1 MSAIVQTLSS
11 ILGSDAVVAWDSLD
25 SGFQSQITQAVM
37 PKTSI
42 ECVVYP
48 ATAAE
53 LAELMTCVHRNRWRV
68 LPCGNS
74 SKLHWGGLAAGIQ
87 IVISTARLNQLE
99 EHASGD
105 LTVTAAAGMPLA
117 DLQPILASAGQF
129 LAVDPA
135 YADRA
140 TLGGIVATADTG
152 SGRQRY
158 GGIRDMLIG
167 LSFVRADGKMA
178 KAGGR
183 VVKNVAGYDLMKLLT
198 GSYGTLGILTQLTFR
213 IYPLPAASQTVLL
226 TGTADLIATA
236 TAKILASVL
245 TPTALDLL
253 PPATVSQFN
262 LGAGMGLIARFQTID
277 VSVAQQSE
285 QVLQLGQALGLTA
298 TSLEAAAETTLW
310 QQLQAQIDAPPLNQA
325 ITCKIGV
332 EPSQAIAALSQIS
345 QTLPKSLG
353 RIHASSG
360 LGIVQLPTE
369 SSEVL
374 QTLRQFCQTQGGFLT
389 VLSASPELKQRL
401 DPWGY
406 SGNALPVMRRLK
418 NQFDPEH
425 LLSPHRFVGV

>member
-1 MSAIVQTLSS
+1 MSAIVQTLAS
-11 ILGSDAVVAWDSLD
+11 ILGSDAVVAWERLD
-25 SGFQSQITQAVM
+25 PGLQAQISKALTPATAVE
-37 PKTSI
+37 S
-42 ECVVYP
+42 VVYP

-53 LAELMTCVHRNRWRV
+53 LAEVMTCAYRNRWRV
-68 LPCGNS
+68 LPCGS
-74 SKLHWGGLAAGIQ
+74 GSKLHWGGLAAGIQ

-167 LSFVRADGKMA
+167 LSMVRSDGKIA

-183 VVKNVAGYDLMKLLT
+183 VVKNVAGYDLMKLMT

-253 PPATVSQFN
+253 TPATVSRLEQ
-262 LGAGMGLIARFQTID
+262 GTGMGLAVRFQTIE

-285 QVLQLGQALGLTA
+285 QVLQLGQTLGLTA
-298 TSLEAAAETTLW
+298 TRLEAAAETILW
-310 QQLQAQIDAPPLNQA
+310 QQLQAQIDAPPLNPV

-332 EPSQAIAALSQIS
+332 EPSKAVAALSQINQLAS
-345 QTLPKSLG
+345 LSLG
-353 RIHASSG
+353 RIHAGSG
-360 LGIVQLPTE
+360 LGIVQLPVV
-369 SSEVL
+369 SSDVL
-374 QTLRQFCQTQGGFLT
+374 LTLRQFCQTQGGFLT
-389 VLSASPELKQRL
+389 VLAAPLDLKQRL

-406 SGNALPVMRRLK
+406 PGNALPVMQQLK
-418 NQFDPEH
+418 AQFDPEH